1 LCVLLGKKL
10 NYIKQKKYRN
20 RLVSIYTS
28 KECNNCHRFGKCT
41 TDKNGRS
48 IWVSEYAHF
57 VKKMRQKLST
67 SEGKKIYGLRKITVE
82 PVFGNLS
89 QNLGFREFLLRGK
102 EKVKGEFS
110 LMCTAHNILAKSV
123 RCSGKTLKEILTI
136 PEPVLL
142 IDSS

>member
-1 LCVLLGKKL
+1 
-10 NYIKQKKYRN
+10 
-20 RLVSIYTS
+20 
-28 KECNNCHRFGKCT
+28 
-41 TDKNGRS
+41 
-48 IWVSEYAHF
+48 
-57 VKKMRQKLST
+57 MRQKLST